1 MLIRNNRKI
10 WNYHP
15 NLPIQTAPY
24 FNWPPQPLVTFKW
37 LLNLWLPITERGL
50 ITILSI
56 FTWIYY
62 SPSLNR
68 CHNFSLDWIAE
79 IYLRNFS
86 LMFLIAGILHLY
98 FYSFSMQGKVLKFD
112 DRELATNSRRFT
124 LKNQVWDN
132 MFWSLGSGVL
142 VWSSYEVLLMWG
154 FANGYGLLIHWG
166 NNPVWFVSLFL
177 LLPLWQAFSFY
188 WIHRFLHWPPL
199 YKLAHSV
206 HHRNANIGPWS
217 GNSMHPVEHILWLS
231 SVSIHWLIASHP
243 VHVIY
248 YLQLQVVG
256 AVTSHSGFE
265 ELLISDKKRYA
276 LGEFFHQL
284 HHRYYECNYGS
295 SETHWDRLF
304 GTFHDGSENSLEKIK
319 KSKYKI

>member
-1 MLIRNNRKI
+1 MLKRNNRKI

-56 FTWIYY
+56 FTWIYF

-86 LMFLIAGILHLY
+86 IMFLIAGILHLY

-124 LKNQVWDN
+124 LK
-132 MFWSLGSGVL
+132 
-142 VWSSYEVLLMWG
+142 
-154 FANGYGLLIHWG
+154 I
-166 NNPVWFVSLFL
+166 
-177 LLPLWQAFSFY
+177 
-188 WIHRFLHWPPL
+188 
-199 YKLAHSV
+199 K
-206 HHRNANIGPWS
+206 
-217 GNSMHPVEHILWLS
+217 
-231 SVSIHWLIASHP
+231 
-243 VHVIY
+243 
-248 YLQLQVVG
+248 
-256 AVTSHSGFE
+256 
-265 ELLISDKKRYA
+265 
-276 LGEFFHQL
+276 
-284 HHRYYECNYGS
+284 
-295 SETHWDRLF
+295 F
-304 GTFHDGSENSLEKIK
+304 GTICFGA
-319 KSKYKI
+319 